1 MADVEDI
8 ARRLCN
14 IIASP
19 DTVTGLIN
27 GGLSVPLDY
36 GYLVYGI
43 FDTDTRY
50 ARETQ
55 RIRMMT
61 AIKNDIL
68 NYENIVNAV
77 KIIFKVFNR
86 YLTEDEQDK
95 IYRSVTTSIAGR
107 VSTNIIAS
115 TIAKHVIERTSFTF
129 VVFKG
134 KKNPITALSTLLLF
148 GGMAERSIRTSD
160 RLKAEAPEIYQLLR
174 PRDYDLLYFLFAD
187 AVQPFVDAIH
197 AGYSEGKPVFNQI
210 IKKVN
215 KKLTAHTTAGAYE

>member
-50 ARETQ
+50 ARANQ
-55 RIRMMT
+55 RIRMIA

-77 KIIFKVFNR
+77 KMVLEAFNR
-86 YLTEDEQDK
+86 YLTEAKQDK
-95 IYRSVTTSIAGR
+95 IYRSVMTSIAGR
-107 VSTNIIAS
+107 ISINIIAS

-134 KKNPITALSTLLLF
+134 KGNPITALSTLLLF
-148 GGMAERSIRTSD
+148 GGMAERSIRTSE
-160 RLKAEAPEIYQLLR
+160 RLKSEAPEIYQPLKS
-174 PRDYDLLYFLFAD
+174 RDYDLLYFLFAD

-197 AGYSEGKPVFNQI
+197 AGYSEGNPVFNQI
-210 IKKVN
+210 MMSVN
-215 KKLTAHTTAGAYE
+215 EKLTAHTTAGAYE

>member
-50 ARETQ
+50 ARETE
-55 RIRMMT
+55 RIRMFT

-68 NYENIVNAV
+68 NYENIFNAV
-77 KIIFKVFNR
+77 KIIFKEYKELNSD
-86 YLTEDEQDK
+86 LIEINPNILHSLDIKQ
-95 IYRSVTTSIAGR
+95 ITTK
-107 VSTNIIAS
+107 NINI
-115 TIAKHVIERTSFTF
+115 
-129 VVFKG
+129 
-134 KKNPITALSTLLLF
+134 N
-148 GGMAERSIRTSD
+148 
-160 RLKAEAPEIYQLLR
+160 LK
-174 PRDYDLLYFLFAD
+174 
-187 AVQPFVDAIH
+187 
-197 AGYSEGKPVFNQI
+197 
-210 IKKVN
+210 
-215 KKLTAHTTAGAYE
+215 

>member
-1 MADVEDI
+1 MAETEGI
-8 ARRLCN
+8 ARKLYN
-14 IIASP
+14 IIISP

-36 GYLVYGI
+36 GYLIYGI

-50 ARETQ
+50 ERETE

-61 AIKNDIL
+61 AIRHDIL

-77 KIIFKVFNR
+77 KLILQLFNKH
-86 YLTEDEQDK
+86 LSESEQDR
-95 IYRSVTTSIAGR
+95 IYRSVVTSIVGR
-107 VSTNIIAS
+107 ISTNIIAS
-115 TIAKHVIERTSFTF
+115 NIAKAVIEKTSFTY

-134 KKNPITALSTLLLF
+134 KGNPIAFLSTILLF

-160 RLKAEAPEIYQLLR
+160 KLRNEAPEVYSLLI

-197 AGYSEGKPVFNQI
+197 AG
-210 IKKVN
+210 
-215 KKLTAHTTAGAYE
+215 

>member
-1 MADVEDI
+1 MADIEGI
-8 ARRLCN
+8 ARKLYN
-14 IIASP
+14 IIISP

-36 GYLVYGI
+36 GYLIYGI

-50 ARETQ
+50 ERETE

-61 AIKNDIL
+61 AIRHDIL

-77 KIIFKVFNR
+77 KLIFQLFNK
-86 YLTEDEQDK
+86 YLSESEQDR
-95 IYRSVTTSIAGR
+95 IYRSVVTSIVGR
-107 VSTNIIAS
+107 ISTNIIAS
-115 TIAKHVIERTSFTF
+115 NIAKAVIEKTSFTY

-134 KKNPITALSTLLLF
+134 KGNPIAFLSTILLF

-160 RLKAEAPEIYQLLR
+160 KLRNEAPEVYSLLI

-197 AGYSEGKPVFNQI
+197 AGYTEGNAVFDKIMKRVEDHLNTNA
-210 IKKVN
+210 K
-215 KKLTAHTTAGAYE
+215 AG

>member
-1 MADVEDI
+1 MADIEGI
-8 ARRLCN
+8 ARKLYN
-14 IIASP
+14 IIISP

-36 GYLVYGI
+36 GYLIYGI

-50 ARETQ
+50 ERETE

-61 AIKNDIL
+61 AIRHDIL

-77 KIIFKVFNR
+77 KLILQLFNK
-86 YLTEDEQDK
+86 YLSESEQDR
-95 IYRSVTTSIAGR
+95 IYRSVVTSIVGR
-107 VSTNIIAS
+107 ISTNIIAS
-115 TIAKHVIERTSFTF
+115 NIAKAVIEKTSFTY

-134 KKNPITALSTLLLF
+134 KGNPIAFLSTILLF

-160 RLKAEAPEIYQLLR
+160 KLRNEAPEVYSLLR
-174 PRDYDLLYFLFAD
+174 PRDYDLLYFLFSD

-197 AGYSEGKPVFNQI
+197 AGYTEGNSVFDKIMKRVEDHLNTNA
-210 IKKVN
+210 K
-215 KKLTAHTTAGAYE
+215 AG

>member
-14 IIASP
+14 IISSP

-36 GYLVYGI
+36 GYLIYGI
-43 FDTDTRY
+43 FDTDTRD
-50 ARETQ
+50 ARQTI
-55 RIRMMT
+55 RIRIIT

-77 KIIFKVFNR
+77 KLIFETFNT
-86 YLTEDEQDK
+86 YLTEAEQDK
-95 IYRSVTTSIAGR
+95 LYRSVTTSILGR
-107 VSTNIIAS
+107 VATNIMAA

-134 KKNPITALSTLLLF
+134 KGNPITALSTLLLF

-160 RLKAEAPEIYQLLR
+160 RLKEEAPEVYALLR
-174 PRDYDLLYFLFAD
+174 ARDYDLLYFLFAD
-187 AVQPFVDAIH
+187 AVQPFIDAIH

-215 KKLTAHTTAGAYE
+215 EKLNVNTTAGSYE

>member
-1 MADVEDI
+1 MADIEGI
-8 ARRLCN
+8 ARKLYN
-14 IIASP
+14 IIISP

-36 GYLVYGI
+36 GYLIYGI

-50 ARETQ
+50 ERETE

-61 AIKNDIL
+61 AIRHDIL

-77 KIIFKVFNR
+77 KLILQLFNKH
-86 YLTEDEQDK
+86 LSESEQDR
-95 IYRSVTTSIAGR
+95 IYRSVVTSIVGR
-107 VSTNIIAS
+107 ISTNI
-115 TIAKHVIERTSFTF
+115 AKAVIEKTSFTY

-134 KKNPITALSTLLLF
+134 KGNPIAFLSTILLF

-160 RLKAEAPEIYQLLR
+160 KLRNEAPEVYSLLR

-197 AGYSEGKPVFNQI
+197 TEYTEGNSVFDKIMKRVEEHLNTNAKAG
-210 IKKVN
+210 
-215 KKLTAHTTAGAYE
+215 